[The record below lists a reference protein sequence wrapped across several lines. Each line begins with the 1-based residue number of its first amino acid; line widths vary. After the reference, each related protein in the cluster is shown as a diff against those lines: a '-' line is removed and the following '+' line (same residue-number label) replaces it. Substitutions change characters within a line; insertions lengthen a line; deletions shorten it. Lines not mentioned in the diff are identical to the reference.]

1 MLNPL
6 ILQTKDSR
14 TAYIQL
20 LLLFTGWKSSAWPL
34 LLLLQRKKKK
44 RFRENVESK
53 VTPERT
59 AVDGEEEQTT

>member
-44 RFRENVESK
+44 K
-53 VTPERT
+53 I
-59 AVDGEEEQTT
+59 